1 MSVDRDLLKTI
12 LSFEDIDEL
21 DKFCQEIFTPAELA
35 DLSLRWKLLIDLYR
49 GETQRK
55 IAAKYGIS
63 TCKITRGS
71 KLLKSQD
78 SLVLEILKSRT

>member
-1 MSVDRDLLKTI
+1 MTVDRDLLKTI
-12 LSFEDIDEL
+12 LSFEDVNEL
-21 DKFCQEIFTPAELA
+21 SDFFKEIFTPTELE
-35 DLSLRWKLLIDLYR
+35 DLSLRWKLLKDLHK

-71 KLLKSQD
+71 KLLKNKKSI
-78 SLVLEILKSRT
+78 VLKILNSK